1 MAEVLRLHGVRK
13 RYGGGA
19 SPVVEVL
26 HGIDLTLAAGAFAAL
41 VGPSGSGKSTL
52 LNLMGLLEAP
62 SDGEIWLAGEPVHAA
77 PDAARTALRNRYLG
91 FVFQFHHL
99 LPAFSAEENVLM
111 PVLAGRGRLS
121 ADDRRRARALLERTG
136 LAAHA
141 HKRPVQLSGGQ
152 QQRVAIVRALMNRPR
167 LVLADEPTGNLDTH
181 TAQEVFAL
189 LRELNRE
196 EGTAFLIVT
205 HDPGLAARCDGQI
218 HLQDGRLIEPDG
230 AGVVTAA
237 ATAPLTAQ

>member
-52 LNLMGLLEAP
+52 LNLMGLLETP
-62 SDGEIWLAGEPVHAA
+62 SDGEIWLAGEPVHSAS
-77 PDAARTALRNRYLG
+77 DAARTALRNRYLG

-121 ADDRRRARALLERTG
+121 AQDRRRARALLERTG

-205 HDPGLAARCDGQI
+205 HDPVLARRCDQQI
-218 HLQDGRLIEPDG
+218 YLRDGRLIEPHG
-230 AGVVTAA
+230 AGLVSA
-237 ATAPLTAQ
+237 

>member
-1 MAEVLRLHGVRK
+1 MLRLHGVRK

-77 PDAARTALRNRYLG
+77 SDAARTALRSRYLG

-205 HDPGLAARCDGQI
+205 HDPGLAARCDRQI

-230 AGVVTAA
+230 AEPVTAA
-237 ATAPLTAQ
+237 TVAPITAQ

>member
-1 MAEVLRLHGVRK
+1 
-13 RYGGGA
+13 
-19 SPVVEVL
+19 
-26 HGIDLTLAAGAFAAL
+26 
-41 VGPSGSGKSTL
+41 
-52 LNLMGLLEAP
+52 
-62 SDGEIWLAGEPVHAA
+62 
-77 PDAARTALRNRYLG
+77 
-91 FVFQFHHL
+91 
-99 LPAFSAEENVLM
+99 
-111 PVLAGRGRLS
+111 
-121 ADDRRRARALLERTG
+121 
-136 LAAHA
+136 
-141 HKRPVQLSGGQ
+141 
-152 QQRVAIVRALMNRPR
+152 MNRPR

>member
-1 MAEVLRLHGVRK
+1 MAEVLRLRGVRK

-26 HGIDLTLAAGAFAAL
+26 HGIDLVLADGAFAAL
-41 VGPSGSGKSTL
+41 LGPSGSGKSTL
-52 LNLMGLLEAP
+52 LNLIGLLETP
-62 SDGEIWLAGEPVHAA
+62 SEGEIWLAGQPAHAA
-77 PDAARTALRNRYLG
+77 SEAQRTAWRNRYLG
-91 FVFQFHHL
+91 FIFQFHHL
-99 LPAFSAEENVLM
+99 LGAFSAEENVLM
-111 PVLAGRGRLS
+111 PVLAGRGRIG
-121 ADDRRRARALLERTG
+121 ADDRRRARLLLERTG

-167 LVLADEPTGNLDTH
+167 LVLADEPTGNLDSR

-205 HDPGLAARCDGQI
+205 HDAGLAARCERQL
-218 HLQDGRLIEPDG
+218 HLQDGQLVQDG
-230 AGVVTAA
+230 GTAG
-237 ATAPLTAQ
+237 